1 MEKYGGEGRE
11 DKRRKRKGEGE
22 DRWRDKKSEGKDRVS
37 GMERKSEWDGD
48 KPGKGRGK
56 AQTSKQMSVFHS
68 ANSSSNGECST
79 LMGSNVPYAIK
90 H

>member
-1 MEKYGGEGRE
+1 M
-11 DKRRKRKGEGE
+11 EGE
-22 DRWRDKKSEGKDRVS
+22 IRKVREKDTVS

-56 AQTSKQMSVFHS
+56 EETSKQMSVFHS
-68 ANSSSNGECST
+68 ANSSANGECGT